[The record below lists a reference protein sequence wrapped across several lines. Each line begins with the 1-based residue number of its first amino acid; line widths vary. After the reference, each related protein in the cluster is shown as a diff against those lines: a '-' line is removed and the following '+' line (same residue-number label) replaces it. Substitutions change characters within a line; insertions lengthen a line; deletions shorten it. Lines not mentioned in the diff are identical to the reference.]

1 MAIISKRKRALLVA
15 GLAAGFSNAFIVSPT
30 VKVLGPELGRTT
42 STNSFVG
49 RSQWVRPLEIF
60 WKKDGE
66 VATTVK
72 ETATTTPNDEEKP
85 FPLFED
91 ILPKFSTTSLEEL
104 TTGSASLI
112 MSQAE
117 NVIMPAAD
125 ALDEATGG
133 WALSYADL
141 HPENQSTPVGQ
152 AFLASNIAYAA
163 AGTALS
169 MQGDLFLGLLVELVS
184 VASFAYHYTQLD
196 KSSKT
201 DTVRFAL
208 FIDYVMAFTSIFVG
222 LGYMLMDGHLPPI
235 DGVISAALGMSFFFL
250 GLTVCADGMAYVVVH
265 SLWHV
270 FSAYCAYVI
279 GNSHLTTMGV

>member
-15 GLAAGFSNAFIVSPT
+15 ALAAGFSNAFIVSPS
-30 VKVLGPELGRTT
+30 VKVLGPENGRTT
-42 STNSFVG
+42 PKSFAG
-49 RSQWVRPLEIF
+49 RNKWVRPLEIF

-66 VATTVK
+66 TTTSAK
-72 ETATTTPNDEEKP
+72 ETATPKEEKS
-85 FPLFED
+85 FLFD
-91 ILPKFSTTSLEEL
+91 DLLPKFSTTNLEEL

-112 MSQAE
+112 ISKAE

-133 WALSYADL
+133 WAMSYADL
-141 HPENQSTPVGQ
+141 HPENTSTPVGQ
-152 AFLASNIAYAA
+152 TFLASNIAYAA
-163 AGTALS
+163 AGVALS
-169 MQGDLFLGLLVELVS
+169 LQGDLFLGLLIELVS

-196 KSSKT
+196 KQSKT
-201 DTVRFAL
+201 DTVRLAL

-235 DGVISAALGMSFFFL
+235 DGVISAAVGMSFFLL
-250 GLTVCADGMAYVVVH
+250 GLTVCAEGMAYVVVH

-279 GNSHLTTMGV
+279 GNSHLSTMAL

>member
-15 GLAAGFSNAFIVSPT
+15 ALAAGFSNAFIVSPS
-30 VKVLGPELGRTT
+30 VKVLGPELRTT
-42 STNSFVG
+42 SPNSFSG
-49 RSQWVRPLEIF
+49 RTKWVRPLEFF
-60 WKKDGE
+60 WNKEGE
-66 VATTVK
+66 TTTIVK
-72 ETATTTPNDEEKP
+72 ETSSVVPSGEEKP
-85 FPLFED
+85 FPLLED
-91 ILPKFSTTSLEEL
+91 ILPKFSTTNLEEL

-112 MSQAE
+112 ISKAE

-133 WALSYADL
+133 WAMSYADL
-141 HPENQSTPVGQ
+141 HPENTSTPVGQ

-169 MQGDLFLGLLVELVS
+169 MQGDLFLGLLIELVS

-196 KSSKT
+196 KDSKT

-222 LGYMLMDGHLPPI
+222 LGYMLMDGQLPPI
-235 DGVISAALGMSFFFL
+235 DGVISAAVGMSFFLL
-250 GLTVCADGMAYVVVH
+250 GLTVCAEGMAYVVVH

-279 GNSHLTTMGV
+279 GNTHLNIMGV

>member
-15 GLAAGFSNAFIVSPT
+15 ALAAGFSNAFIVSPC

-42 STNSFVG
+42 PKAVVG
-49 RSQWVRPLEIF
+49 RTKYVRPLEIS
-60 WKKDGE
+60 WNTKEGE
-66 VATTVK
+66 
-72 ETATTTPNDEEKP
+72 TTTSSDKERTAADEEKS
-85 FPLFED
+85 FQLFD
-91 ILPKFSTTSLEEL
+91 NLLPKFSTTDLGEL

-112 MSQAE
+112 MSKAE
-117 NVIMPAAD
+117 TVIMPAAD

-141 HPENQSTPVGQ
+141 HPENTSTPVGQ

-169 MQGDLFLGLLVELVS
+169 LQGDLFLGLLIELVS

-196 KSSKT
+196 KQSKN

-235 DGVISAALGMSFFFL
+235 DGVISAVVGMSFFLL

-279 GNSHLTTMGV
+279 GNSHLSSMAL